1 MRVLFFLESLY
12 GGGKERRSVELIRY
26 LKEQPEE
33 YDIELVLTEE
43 EIYYEDIH
51 KAGIKIRILKRKGM
65 KYDPGIFIRFYRIC
79 RSFKPDLIHA
89 WGKMATFYAIPAKI
103 ACGVPLVSS
112 LIADSFKSYS
122 NFSRYYFLLRTN
134 LLFSD
139 IILANSQ
146 AGLKAYNIRTSKAR
160 VIYNGVRLSRFRLIS
175 DPQRVRE
182 EFGIRTRFIVIMVAA
197 FSHFKD
203 YDLFIDIAKEAKGIR
218 DDVTFLAVGDGID
231 FNRISKRVDEERL
244 SNVVLSGRQ
253 KHVEKL
259 VAVSDIGL
267 LCTKSEGIS
276 NSIIEYMAMG
286 KPVIATDVIGG
297 SRELMIDGVTGYC
310 TERNKDLIIELINR
324 LLDNEGLRFS
334 MGMLGKERIESKFSV
349 GHMGEEFQ
357 LLYRDVI
364 DEKKYRGSQLLEKP
378 AKQ

>member
-1 MRVLFFLESLY
+1 MRILFFLESLY

-26 LKEQPEE
+26 LKEQPEDYE
-33 YDIELVLTEE
+33 IELVLTEE

-51 KAGIKIRILKRKGM
+51 KAGIKISILKRNGM
-65 KYDPGIFIRFYRIC
+65 KYDPGIFMRFYRIC

-122 NFSRYYFLLRTN
+122 NFSRYYFLLKTN

-139 IILANSQ
+139 IILANSE

-160 VIYNGVRLSRFRLIS
+160 VIYNGVRLSRFQLIS
-175 DPQRVRE
+175 DPQEVRE
-182 EFGIRTRFIVIMVAA
+182 EFGIRTRFIVIMVAT

-203 YDLFIDIAKEAKGIR
+203 YDLFIDIAKEAAGIR
-218 DDVTFLAVGDGID
+218 DDITFLAVGDGSD
-231 FNRISKRVDEERL
+231 FNRIRMRVNDEKL
-244 SNVVLSGRQ
+244 GNVVLSGRQ
-253 KHVEKL
+253 KHIEKL

-310 TERNKDLIIELINR
+310 TERNKALIIELINR
-324 LLDNEGLRFS
+324 LLHNEGLRFS
-334 MGMLGKERIESKFSV
+334 MGRLGKERIESKFSV

-357 LLYRDVI
+357 SLYRDVL
-364 DEKKYRGSQLLEKP
+364 DEKKYRGSQLLGKP
-378 AKQ
+378 VKQ